1 MNVGMMAC
9 YDQAKGT
16 MMSVSQTGINEVEG
30 STCLSLSDPLTPQKM

>member
-16 MMSVSQTGINEVEG
+16 MMQVEA
-30 STCLSLSDPLTPQKM
+30 SAPTCQRPRIGALEYAHAKT